1 MKDTTR
7 LGAGVRYVTAVGL
20 LAILLACAPQTLDTS
35 SYNALVRSLLALRK
49 PMEIDER
56 DRFDEALQYMV
67 GETTLPAGATTP
79 EFAGILLD
87 LYRPLSGLTSDGI
100 VAEARRRRLIEVQRP
115 VRELEERRAQT
126 DEDRGNLEAFHLSA
140 ARVYLV
146 NRLSLEWPVIE
157 FNAENTTSHRIWLI
171 HFRAA
176 LMRPGEEDPWLV
188 EEFDQLVLEGLA
200 PGARD
205 LWRIEPE
212 QQQWEY
218 LVAPQKDLIFTLD
231 VLRLETRGGSVV
243 ASTDWGGV
251 EAHRLEL
258 YRTTLK
264 KIRSS
269 GTLALDSPPR
279 LKPVG

>member
-1 MKDTTR
+1 MTVASR
-7 LGAGVRYVTAVGL
+7 LGTGVSCVVVAAL
-20 LAILLACAPQTLDTS
+20 LAILAACGPQTLDTS
-35 SYNALVRSLLALRK
+35 SYDALVRSLGTLRE
-49 PMEIDER
+49 PMEIGER
-56 DRFDEALQYMV
+56 DRFDEALRYMI
-67 GETTLPAGATTP
+67 GGATLPAVDTTP

-87 LYRPLSGLTSDGI
+87 LCRPLSGLTSDGI
-100 VAEARRRRLIEVQRP
+100 ITEARRRRLVEVQRP
-115 VRELEERRAQT
+115 VRELEERCVQA
-126 DEDRGNLEAFHLSA
+126 EADRQDLAAFHLSA

-157 FNAENTTSHRIWLI
+157 FNAENTTRHRIWLI

-176 LMRPGEEDPWLV
+176 LLKPGEEEPWLV
-188 EEFDQLVLEGLA
+188 EEFDQLVLHGLA

-205 LWRIEPE
+205 LWRVEPK

-218 LVAPQKDLIFTLD
+218 LIAPQKDLIFTLD
-231 VLRLETRGGSVV
+231 VLSLESRGGNVI
-243 ASTDWGGV
+243 ASTDWSGV

-258 YRTTLK
+258 YKTTLN

-279 LKPVG
+279 LRAFE

>member
-1 MKDTTR
+1 MG
-7 LGAGVRYVTAVGL
+7 LGL
-20 LAILLACAPQTLDTS
+20 LVVMAACAPQTLDTS
-35 SYNALVRSLLALRK
+35 SYDALTRSLETLRES
-49 PMEIDER
+49 MEVEER
-56 DRFDEALQYMV
+56 ERFDEALRYMI
-67 GETTLPAGATTP
+67 GEAALPTGDTSP
-79 EFAGILLD
+79 EVAGILLD
-87 LYRPLSGLTSDGI
+87 LYRPLSGLTADGVI
-100 VAEARRRRLIEVQRP
+100 AEARRRRLIEVQKP
-115 VRELEERRAQT
+115 VRELEERRA
-126 DEDRGNLEAFHLSA
+126 RAEADNRDLTTFHLSA

-157 FNAENTTSHRIWLI
+157 FNAENTTGHRIWLI

-176 LMRPGEEDPWLV
+176 LMKPGEENPWLV
-188 EEFDQLVLEGLA
+188 EEFDQLVLHGLA

-205 LWRIEPE
+205 LWRVEPE

-218 LVAPQKDLIFTLD
+218 LVAPQDDLIFTLD
-231 VLRLETRGGSVV
+231 VLRLETRGGKVL

-258 YRTTLK
+258 YKETLR

-279 LKPVG
+279 LRKVG